1 MLKIFEKVFG
11 SKHDKDIKKIQPVIT
26 TINELQG
33 TMSSLGDDQ
42 LREKGRELK
51 KKVRSVLEPLELEKK
66 TLSQKLDNPDIN
78 IDEAETVNVRLD
90 TLAEEYE
97 RPQQKYSMSS
107 FPKHSPLSKRPACAL
122 KASNTRS
129 WEGR

>member
-33 TMSSLGDDQ
+33 TMSSLSDDQ

-78 IDEAETVNVRLD
+78 IDEAAVVINNNFLRLIMLFFVYD
-90 TLAEEYE
+90 I
-97 RPQQKYSMSS
+97 R
-107 FPKHSPLSKRPACAL
+107 C
-122 KASNTRS
+122 
-129 WEGR
+129 